1 MDDQP
6 IFSVDPAA
14 TGLTP
19 LHFLR
24 YFYYGGIV
32 YTGVKRWKH
41 ALDSFL
47 TVSRP
52 CLEPVGSTAISA
64 LRVLNSE

>member
-19 LHFLR
+19 VQFLR
-24 YFYYGGIV
+24 YFYYGGV
-32 YTGVKRWKH
+32 ARTGVKQWKH

-47 TVSRP
+47 TVSRR
-52 CLEPVGSTAISA
+52 CVGASCGRFGSSDPS
-64 LRVLNSE
+64 N

>member
-19 LHFLR
+19 VQFLR
-24 YFYYGGIV
+24 YFYYGGVV
-32 YTGVKRWKH
+32 YTGVKQWKR

-47 TVSRP
+47 TVSRR
-52 CLEPVGSTAISA
+52 CLLGSAAVSILQILFSD
-64 LRVLNSE
+64 

>member
-1 MDDQP
+1 MNEQP

-19 LHFLR
+19 VQFLR
-24 YFYYGGIV
+24 YFYYGGIA
-32 YTGVKRWKH
+32 YTGVKQWKE

-47 TVSRP
+47 TVSIRALS
-52 CLEPVGSTAISA
+52 CSQCGRFGSSDP
-64 LRVLNSE
+64 SD